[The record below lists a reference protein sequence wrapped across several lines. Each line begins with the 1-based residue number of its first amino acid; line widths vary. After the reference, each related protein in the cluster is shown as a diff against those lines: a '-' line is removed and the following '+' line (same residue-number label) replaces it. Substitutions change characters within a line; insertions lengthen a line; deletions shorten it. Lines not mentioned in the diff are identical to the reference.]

1 MHRMKLRIKDNSI
14 RFRLLRT
21 EVQTLAEEG
30 RIESHTLLCASDPA
44 GRLSYSIEHGI
55 HYKAI
60 AAEQDG
66 LSIRVTAPTEDI
78 VAWARDNSA
87 VGLYA
92 KQAVY
97 GGEMLQIT
105 IEKDF
110 ACLDRNDADN
120 IDTFDNPNAKHC

>member
-1 MHRMKLRIKDNSI
+1 MKLRIKDNSI

-30 RIESHTLLCASDPA
+30 RIESHTQLSASNPA

-55 HYKAI
+55 HCKAI

-78 VAWARDNSA
+78 VVWARDNSA

-92 KQAVY
+92 EQLVY

-110 ACLDRNDADN
+110 ACIDRSDADN
-120 IDTFDNPNAKHC
+120 VDTFENPNAKPC